1 MSLSKKDLEDIIKSL
16 RGEFTTINNKLTKME
31 TQLDTIMAENKE
43 LKSLVAERDSE
54 ILSLR
59 SQLNVIE
66 QYNRSWSVRIVGL
79 PLTPEEETSADAV
92 KNKVLTNVLLP
103 ILEGAVAAGDLAEVP
118 STADRVLERAHVLR
132 AKDGA
137 VEPII
142 ARFYSRDLRALIFCH
157 KKAFAPKHAT
167 GPLKDRYRF
176 LIFEDLTSINF
187 KKMWALAADDRVAAC
202 WSAGG
207 QLRFRLADNPTIR
220 RVASIFE
227 SNDKIIG

>member
-1 MSLSKKDLEDIIKSL
+1 V
-16 RGEFTTINNKLTKME
+16 RFTTINNKLTKME

-43 LKSLVAERDSE
+43 LKTLVAERDSE
-54 ILSLR
+54 ILSLQ

-66 QYNRSWSVRIVGL
+66 QYNCSWSVRIVGL

-118 STADRVLERAHVLR
+118 TSADHVLERAHVLR
-132 AKDGA
+132 AKEGA
-137 VEPII
+137 VKPII
-142 ARFYSRDLRALIFCH
+142 ARFYSQDLRALIFRH

-187 KKMWALAADDRVAAC
+187 KKMRALAADDRVAAC